1 VSILIY
7 IQSTL
12 NRFGFVFAMGYLS
25 ALHIYRQTYDY
36 GNYTLDIT
44 GPIMILTQ
52 KLTSLA
58 FAFHDG
64 MKPDEKLSPD
74 QRSQA
79 IRHNPHIIE
88 FLSYVFNFQGIVCG
102 PLVYYQD
109 YIDFIDGNNILKKR
123 VF

>member
-1 VSILIY
+1 
-7 IQSTL
+7 
-12 NRFGFVFAMGYLS
+12 MGYMS
-25 ALHIYRQTYDY
+25 ALHIYRQVYDY

-44 GPIMILTQ
+44 GPLMILTQ

-64 MKPDEKLSPD
+64 MKPDEQLSPD

-88 FLSYVFNFQGIVCG
+88 FLSYVFNFQGVVCG

-109 YIDFIDGNNILKKR
+109 YIDFIDGNSILKKK
-123 VF
+123 VFKYLREFY